1 MVAVKGGSG
10 LWPQMGMSAWPI
22 RVVHRVGDGSPA
34 YLIDFED
41 PDFQGAREGYAA
53 AIIALQGFAGFYRVG
68 MRLLGNTEQVFYPQ
82 PHVSASF
89 G

>member
-22 RVVHRVGDGSPA
+22 RVVVHRVGARAEVRPVPVC
-34 YLIDFED
+34 LIDFED

-68 MRLLGNTEQVFYPQ
+68 MRLLGNT
-82 PHVSASF
+82 
-89 G
+89 